1 MSDTSRR
8 YRAIKQGLMQFY
20 APRPTGHRERHLT
33 TLAALICGLIGG
45 QHAHLPTIA
54 DHAPSHGATQES
66 LIKRFRRF
74 LQHEAHT
81 VDVWFSP
88 VAQALLQAL
97 ARRPIQL
104 VMDGSTIGRGCRA
117 LMLSVV
123 YHGRALP
130 LCWVVVA
137 APKGHFPEA
146 AHRALLARV
155 QQLMPPEATIIFL
168 GDGEF
173 DGVDLQADLRGYG
186 WQYVCR
192 TAANIRITAWGVQFP
207 VSAVAPALGEALAV
221 TPAWMTAAQY
231 GPISLL
237 AVWEPPSEHPLY
249 LVTTLSDLDAALAQY
264 RKRAHIETFFS
275 DQKSR
280 GFHLHQSH
288 LRDPARLSRLLIA
301 AWLAYLWVVYLGVC
315 ARRDD
320 RLAQIHRPD
329 RCDRSLF
336 RLGLR
341 LLARCLKDDLPIPEG
356 FLVPAMAPPARLR
369 SQPAQAQ
376 AA

>member
-8 YRAIKQGLMQFY
+8 YHAIKQGLMHFY
-20 APRPTGHRERHLT
+20 QPRPTGHREQHLN
-33 TLAALICGLIGG
+33 TLVAMICGLIGG
-45 QHAHLPTIA
+45 KHAHLPTIA

-66 LIKRFRRF
+66 VIKRFRRF

-81 VDVWFSP
+81 VDGWFLP

-97 ARRPIQL
+97 AHQPIRL
-104 VMDGSTIGRGCRA
+104 VMDGSVVGRGCLA
-117 LMLSVV
+117 LMVSVV

-137 APKGHFPEA
+137 APKGHLPEA
-146 AHRALLARV
+146 THRALLALV
-155 QQLMPPEATIIFL
+155 QPSMPPAATVIFL

-173 DGVDLQADLRGYG
+173 DGVDLQADLRRYG
-186 WQYVCR
+186 WAYVCR
-192 TAANIRITAWGVQFP
+192 TASRILITAHGVQFP
-207 VSAVAPALGEALAV
+207 VGAVAPQPGEALAV
-221 TPAWMTAAQY
+221 TPAWMTAEQY

-237 AVWEPPSEHPLY
+237 AVWEAQYAHPIY
-249 LVTTLSDLDAALAQY
+249 LVTNMRDLDAAVAHY

-280 GFHLHQSH
+280 GFHMQKSH
-288 LRDPARLSRLLIA
+288 LRDPARVARLLMA
-301 AWLAYLWVVYLGVC
+301 SCLAYLWLVYLGAC
-315 ARRDD
+315 AIRDD
-320 RLAQIHRPD
+320 WLKQLHRHD
-329 RCDRSLF
+329 RCDLSLF

-341 LLARCLKDDLPIPEG
+341 LLARCLKEELPIPDG
-356 FLVPAMAPPARLR
+356 FLVPAEAPPVQFRPLQQR
-369 SQPAQAQ
+369 